1 MRWTPTE
8 GEFEESNVDGNRF
21 LRGTPMFSDGECI
34 YMLASYRQRGP
45 TSKVVRYMLE
55 VYEVD
60 IESRTMKLVKE
71 QQLYKN
77 NELTPYIGS

>member
-1 MRWTPTE
+1 
-8 GEFEESNVDGNRF
+8 
-21 LRGTPMFSDGECI
+21 
-34 YMLASYRQRGP
+34 
-45 TSKVVRYMLE
+45 MLE